1 MDLGGSGVGQI
12 AVYPVLVKKVQH
24 FSYKQYLLNVLCADS
39 LLSYYSISGHDFGCT
54 IWSWQH

>member
-24 FSYKQYLLNVLCADS
+24 FTYIQYLNVLCADS
-39 LLSYYSISGHDFGCT
+39 LLSYYFRA
-54 IWSWQH
+54 